1 MTASD
6 NSAAALTPIWI
17 KDKAFVTGPASSP
30 TRFMVRGVALA
41 SNHSIL
47 DYHDMLRD
55 EHHAY
60 IKDVILPKL
69 LELKVN
75 TIRAYR
81 VDPSANHAKTMNLL
95 ASKGIYV
102 VLGLTSPD
110 NSIAMM
116 TPKYTYNLYRRGAK
130 IIDEFQAYP
139 NTFAF
144 LTSNELVFPGE
155 IFQNAKSPSDAP
167 GIEIKAAAADKSFMR
182 DMKAYIVSQGYR
194 QVPVGMAMQD
204 GPEGSFNQ
212 KEKAVKLI
220 GTDVVAKYYAYA
232 SAPGAGADFIGINT
246 YRYVT
251 GGPMT
256 SYDGLANEVSM
267 LDVPVFLTESGGQP
281 NPPQKRDWLIV
292 PQMYTETLLRHNLSG
307 QIAFQFFEMSG
318 QNMGLYIQSSH
329 PTKTDLQH
337 GPYGGVTAL
346 KTAFATAIAD
356 LPVNL
361 PPAVTPPAKPPASCH
376 PPLQVPYALPDT
388 SVTFKNYANLAVDV
402 VQGGYVYGTL
412 PAGST
417 SNPTSQ
423 TFTVCRALQ
432 TDILVPQQKQSWEF
446 ICSVARGTLTN
457 GSTVANNVGWGGACN
472 VTS

>member
-1 MTASD
+1 MTATHT
-6 NSAAALTPIWI
+6 SAPTLTPVWI
-17 KDKAFVTGPASSP
+17 KDKAFVTGPLWSP

-41 SNHSIL
+41 SNHGIL

-69 LELKVN
+69 IELNAN

-81 VDPSANHAKTMNLL
+81 VDPSASHAKTMNLL
-95 ASKGIYV
+95 ASNGIYV
-102 VLGLTSPD
+102 VVGLSSPD
-110 NSIAMM
+110 NSIDMM
-116 TPKYTYNLYRRGAK
+116 NPQYTYNLYSRGTK

-155 IFQNAKSPSDAP
+155 IFQKATNKAFAP
-167 GIEIKAAAADKSFMR
+167 RIERAAAAADKSFMR
-182 DMKAYIVSQGYR
+182 DMKAYMVGQGYR

-204 GPEGSFNQ
+204 GAESSFNR
-212 KEKAVKLI
+212 KERAVNLI
-220 GTDVVAKYYAYA
+220 GTDVVARYYTYT
-232 SAPGAGADFIGINT
+232 SALGAGADFIGINT
-246 YRYVT
+246 YRYIA
-251 GGPMT
+251 GGPMS

-267 LDVPVFLTESGGQP
+267 LSVPVFLSESGGQP

-292 PQMYTETLLRHNLSG
+292 PHMYTEALLRHNLSG
-307 QIAFQFFEMSG
+307 QVAFQFFEMGG
-318 QNMGLYIQSSH
+318 QDMGLYTQSPD
-329 PTKTDLQH
+329 PTQTDLQH
-337 GPYGGVTAL
+337 GAYGGVTAL
-346 KTAFATAIAD
+346 KAAFATAKAD

-361 PPAVTPPAKPPASCH
+361 PPAVMPPASPPASCH
-376 PPLQVPYALPDT
+376 PPLQVPFTPPDT
-388 SVTFKNYANLAVDV
+388 SVTFMNYADVAVVV
-402 VQGGYVYGTL
+402 VQGGYPYGTL

-423 TFTVCRALQ
+423 TFTVCQALP
-432 TDILVPQQKQSWEF
+432 TDIMVPSQPSWQL
-446 ICSVARGTLTN
+446 ICSVAPGTLSN
-457 GSTVANNVGWGGACN
+457 GSTVANNVAWGGACN